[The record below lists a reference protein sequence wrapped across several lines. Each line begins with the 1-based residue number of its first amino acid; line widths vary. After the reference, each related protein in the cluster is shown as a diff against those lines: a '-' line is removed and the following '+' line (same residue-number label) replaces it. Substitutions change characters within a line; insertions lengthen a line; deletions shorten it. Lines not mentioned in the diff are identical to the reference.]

1 MADGNGSDG
10 SGKKA
15 RLADWRKSNGS
26 KAKGRNP
33 KKGGS
38 KSN

>member
-1 MADGNGSDG
+1 MANGSNG
-10 SGKKA
+10 SGKKG
-15 RLADWRKSNGS
+15 RLADFRKSNGS

-33 KKGGS
+33 KKDGS